1 MTRESLAFIASTLFK
16 AGIRYAYQ
24 RWNGKGADMYWIG
37 SYVEQ
42 QYLPEDQSQ
51 TTLFILDGFSTSGS
65 WSRLEAE
72 KETVKAL
79 FSDVRELLTSESGI
93 SVRVESVQTIP
104 TGTADV
110 KRIEIQLLV
119 KEWRV

>member
-51 TTLFILDGFSTSGS
+51 LTLFLLDGFSTSGS

-72 KETVKAL
+72 KETIKAS
-79 FSDVRELLTSESGI
+79 FADVRELLTSESGI
-93 SVRVESVQTIP
+93 SVRVESVQTFP

>member
-51 TTLFILDGFSTSGS
+51 LTLFLLDGFSTSGS

-72 KETVKAL
+72 KETIKAS
-79 FSDVRELLTSESGI
+79 FADVRELLTSESGI

>member
-1 MTRESLAFIASTLFK
+1 MTRESLAFIASALSKT
-16 AGIRYAYQ
+16 GIQYAYQ

-51 TTLFILDGFSTSGS
+51 LTLFLLDGFSTNGS
-65 WSRLEAE
+65 WSWLEIE
-72 KETVKAL
+72 KEVIKAL
-79 FSDVRELLTSESGI
+79 FSDVRELLTSNSGI

>member
-1 MTRESLAFIASTLFK
+1 
-16 AGIRYAYQ
+16 
-24 RWNGKGADMYWIG
+24 MYWIG

>member
-1 MTRESLAFIASTLFK
+1 MTMESLAFIASALSK
-16 AGIRYAYQ
+16 AGVRYAYQ
-24 RWNGKGADMYWIG
+24 RWNESDGDLYWIG
-37 SYVEQ
+37 SYSEQ

-72 KETVKAL
+72 KETIKAS
-79 FSDVRELLTSESGI
+79 FADVRELLTSESGI

>member
-51 TTLFILDGFSTSGS
+51 LTLFLLDGFSTSGS

-72 KETVKAL
+72 KETIKAS
-79 FSDVRELLTSESGI
+79 FADVRELLRSESGI

>member
-1 MTRESLAFIASTLFK
+1 MTRESLAFIASALSK
-16 AGIRYAYQ
+16 AGVRYAYQ
-24 RWNGKGADMYWIG
+24 RWNGSDGDLYWIG
-37 SYVEQ
+37 SYSEQ

-51 TTLFILDGFSTSGS
+51 TTLFLLDGFSTSGS

-72 KETVKAL
+72 KEAIKAS
-79 FSDVRELLTSESGI
+79 FADVRELLTSESGI

>member
-1 MTRESLAFIASTLFK
+1 
-16 AGIRYAYQ
+16 
-24 RWNGKGADMYWIG
+24 MYWIG

-42 QYLPEDQSQ
+42 QYQPEDQSQ
-51 TTLFILDGFSTSGS
+51 TSLFLLDGFSTSSS
-65 WSRLEAE
+65 WSGLEIE